1 MTPDYDLSNLHTDQA
16 DLWIYLRF
24 DAILVE
30 ILADQPE
37 RRASPLALGDYTQR
51 CSLHYA
57 CEAAGGTQKFKTGS
71 GPIVV
76 GLGNKEVN

>member
-1 MTPDYDLSNLHTDQA
+1 MTPDYDLSNLRTDQA
-16 DLWIYLRF
+16 ELWIYLRF

-37 RRASPLALGDYTQR
+37 RRATPLALGDYTQR
-51 CSLHYA
+51 CSPHCD
-57 CEAAGGTQKFKTGS
+57 CEAAGGIQKHITGS
-71 GPIVV
+71 GLIDV

>member
-51 CSLHYA
+51 CSPRCA
-57 CEAAGGTQKFKTGS
+57 CEAAGGTQQSETGS
-71 GPIVV
+71 RLIGV
-76 GLGNKEVN
+76 GLGNKEMN

>member
-1 MTPDYDLSNLHTDQA
+1 MTPDYDLSNLRTDQA
-16 DLWIYLRF
+16 ELWIYLRF
-24 DAILVE
+24 DAILAE

-51 CSLHYA
+51 CSPHCD
-57 CEAAGGTQKFKTGS
+57 CEAAGGTQKHIAGS
-71 GPIVV
+71 GLIDV